1 MSKILFEQSVKGEK
15 RRELPVMDVPAVDMP
30 TNLKRVKYAEIGE
43 YSELDVIRH
52 YTNLSLKN
60 FSVDTHFYPLGS
72 CTMKYNP
79 KVCETV
85 ARFDGFASIHPMILS
100 QADLKCVRVD

>member
-1 MSKILFEQSVKGEK
+1 MSKILFEQSVKG
-15 RRELPVMDVPAVDMP
+15 RRGVSLPVMDVPAVDMP

-60 FSVDTHFYPLGS
+60 FFCGYALLPS
-72 CTMKYNP
+72 
-79 KVCETV
+79 
-85 ARFDGFASIHPMILS
+85 RFMYYEIQSKGMRNRCKI
-100 QADLKCVRVD
+100 